1 MTDHPIRSVFVIINP
16 ASGQDRPILGTLN
29 RVFHAAGVDWDVG
42 LTKQAGDA
50 QRLARAAVLAG
61 ADAVAV
67 YGGDGTVMEAAA
79 GLSGGSIPLAIFPGG
94 TANVM
99 SIELGIP
106 TDLEAAV
113 ALVCSDA
120 RQIRTIDMGRIHR
133 SGHDDQTFLLRL
145 SIGYLARM
153 TQGAAREEK
162 RRMGV
167 LAYAISALGA
177 LPQAEMAHYHITV
190 DGVQIEADGVTCV
203 VANSGSL
210 GIPGLTLSRQMSVSD
225 GLLDVVL
232 LQNADLLEVAK
243 VIGNSVSGVE
253 NLPHWQ
259 GREISVIA
267 DPAQPIECDG
277 EVIDPTPIT
286 VSIVP
291 QTLRVIVP
299 NSATISVITEELI
312 G

>member
-1 MTDHPIRSVFVIINP
+1 MPDHPLNNLFVIINP
-16 ASGQDRPILGTLN
+16 ASGQDRPVLGTLN
-29 RVFHAAGVDWDVG
+29 RVFHAAGVNWDVG

-50 QRLARAAVLAG
+50 QRLAREAVLAG

-67 YGGDGTVMEAAA
+67 YGGDGTVMEAAS
-79 GLSGGSIPLAIFPGG
+79 GLSGSGVPLAIFPGG

-120 RQIRTIDMGRIHR
+120 RLIRTIDMGRIR
-133 SGHDDQTFLLRL
+133 SGNDEHLFLLRL

-167 LAYAISALGA
+167 LAYAISAIGA
-177 LPQAEMAHYHITV
+177 LPQAEMAHYRITI
-190 DGVQIEADGVTCV
+190 DGDLIEADGVTCV
-203 VANSGSL
+203 IGNSGSL
-210 GIPGLTLSRQMSVSD
+210 GIPGLTLSRAMSVSD

-243 VIGNSVSGVE
+243 VLSNSLSGVE
-253 NLPHWQ
+253 SLPHWQ
-259 GREISVIA
+259 GREISVTA
-267 DPAQPIECDG
+267 DPPQPIECDG
-277 EVIDPTPIT
+277 EMIDPTPIT
-286 VSIVP
+286 VGIVP

-299 NSATISVITEELI
+299 DRATIAAVMHELI